1 MGPNDSPSPARRRE
15 PAVIE
20 TERLLLRPLTR
31 DDVDHMVTLHA
42 DPEVTR
48 FVPTFTR
55 AQAYA
60 RLAEIEGQWA
70 ERGHGLCAVELKETG
85 EFIGRCGL
93 NHWDVF
99 DEVEAGWTFRRS
111 SWGRGYATEAAR
123 ACVEWGFRRLDA
135 PYFTAMIHP
144 ANTPSER
151 VAQRLG
157 FTPLREDHFLG
168 HDVLVHARYRPGHE
182 KR

>member
-1 MGPNDSPSPARRRE
+1 MGPNNSPSPARRRE

-31 DDVDHMVTLHA
+31 DDVDRMVTLHA

-60 RLAEIEGQWA
+60 RLVEIEDQWA

-85 EFIGRCGL
+85 EFLGRCGL
-93 NHWDVF
+93 NYWDIF
-99 DEVEAGWTFRRS
+99 DEVEAGWTFRRA
-111 SWGRGYATEAAR
+111 SWGRGYATESAR
-123 ACVEWGFRRLDA
+123 ACVEWGFRRLDT
-135 PYFTAMIHP
+135 PYFTAMIDP
-144 ANTPSER
+144 ANTPSAR

-168 HDVLVHARYRPGHE
+168 HDVLVHALHRPGHE